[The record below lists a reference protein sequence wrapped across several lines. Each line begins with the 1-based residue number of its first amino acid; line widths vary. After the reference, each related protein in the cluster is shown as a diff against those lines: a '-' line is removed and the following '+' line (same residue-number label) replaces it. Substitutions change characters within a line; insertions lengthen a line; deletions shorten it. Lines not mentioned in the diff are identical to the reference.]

1 MSDENDESG
10 NVSLYPYPFFS
21 STQKM
26 LDENDEV
33 LYPRVRDISNE
44 TDTTLYSTPRAI
56 NNPSAYVGGNEPPV
70 KYTYENKPPSGV
82 TLTNAPG
89 GSTTTSTTS
98 SGAKKAFKDFFSGDS
113 STGTYASALLGL
125 LGLYEAIQK
134 NKQRNANQPTQTPLN
149 LKKYKYAP
157 GATNKPAPRAYG
169 AGAMGQNYGGALVP
183 ASEVIAPAVPP
194 VTIPTEPVQAAA
206 GGIMGLASGGSA
218 NPPRYLRGKTD
229 GMADMLDT
237 SIEGVQPAKLSHG
250 EFVIPAD
257 VVGHLGNGNSEA
269 GAEVLY
275 KMLDRVRQARTGNK
289 KQGKRIDPN
298 KFMPGGLASLNNYA
312 AGGQVA
318 FETGGKI
325 AAGTSVSSSLSPWA
339 QPYVSDM
346 LEKGAALSDKPYE
359 AYGGQ
364 LTAGTSPLQQK
375 AFDAASNLSVP
386 ASVGQASTM
395 IKSAGDK
402 LGNLSYSSTPVS
414 STYTAP
420 TGYTAGQVGNLYT
433 GTGEYTPGAT
443 TNQFSAPADYKAG
456 EYSNQFTGTGA
467 YTPQT
472 ATSQYSGI
480 GAYTPTTA
488 SSTFSGP
495 AAYQAGEFSNQYG
508 GIAAYAPQA
517 AANQFKG
524 PAGYQAT
531 KFDSQYKGIS
541 PYEARD
547 ITVDKFN
554 TAAMR
559 DYMNPYLQMSLEPQ
573 IAEARRQSQITQM
586 GNAAKLAQ
594 AGAYGG
600 SRGAL
605 MDTETQR
612 NLLQNLAG
620 ITGQGYNTAFN
631 TALNAFNTQQGL
643 GVQAQQASEAS
654 RQFGANQA
662 LTNAQNLAKFGMDA
676 QTASEASK
684 QFGAGQAMT
693 AAQQAAQYGQAAQA
707 QSAQERQFASSQAL
721 ANAQTK
727 AQYGQAAAAAREAS
741 RQFGAGQAMT
751 AAQSAAQYGMAAQ
764 QLNAQQQQFA
774 SSQALANAQAAAQ
787 YGQAAQT
794 QNMQQQQFGASQAL
808 ANAQTA
814 AQYGQAAQA
823 QRMQDLQFGAGQA
836 MTGAQTAAQYGQA
849 AQALSA
855 QQQQFAASQALANA
869 QNTAQ
874 YGLAGFTAG
883 EQAKQAQGAQALTAA
898 QNASQAAQ
906 AAQALN
912 AQQQQFGAN
921 LGLNALQGQL
931 TAGSALGGLGVQ
943 ENQLGLANLNALA
956 AQGATQSSI
965 EQAALDAQRGQFQES
980 QLYPYK
986 QLQFQ
991 QSLLTGLPIGAQTA
1005 TGGGSLFSDL
1015 TQGIG
1020 GLLGLQES
1028 IDKAAPKTP
1037 K

>member
-1 MSDENDESG
+1 MNVLKVVGYGDDGQPIYDWVEDDSG
-10 NVSLYPYPFFS
+10 YDLTPPTTINEPVDPDPGVITYPDGTLSGGNATGAVTGTSKDTSFDFRKALSNFLGGKSSLG
-21 STQKM
+21 T
-26 LDENDEV
+26 
-33 LYPRVRDISNE
+33 
-44 TDTTLYSTPRAI
+44 
-56 NNPSAYVGGNEPPV
+56 YVG
-70 KYTYENKPPSGV
+70 
-82 TLTNAPG
+82 A
-89 GSTTTSTTS
+89 
-98 SGAKKAFKDFFSGDS
+98 GA
-113 STGTYASALLGL
+113 GL
-125 LGLYEAIQK
+125 IGLIEAIQK

-149 LKKYKYAP
+149 LKKYKYVP

-269 GAEVLY
+269 GADVLY

-318 FETGGKI
+318 FETGGTAKI
-325 AAGTSVSSSLSPWA
+325 PAGTSVSSSLSPWV
-339 QPYVSDM
+339 QPYVGDM

-375 AFDAASNLSVP
+375 AFDAASSLSVP

-395 IKSAGDK
+395 LKSAGDK

-433 GTGEYTPGAT
+433 GTGEYTPQA
-443 TNQFSAPADYKAG
+443 
-456 EYSNQFTGTGA
+456 
-467 YTPQT
+467 
-472 ATSQYSGI
+472 ATSQ
-480 GAYTPTTA
+480 
-488 SSTFSGP
+488 FKGP
-495 AAYQAGEFSNQYG
+495 GEYQAGEFSNQYG

-517 AANQFKG
+517 ATNQFKG

-531 KFDSQYKGIS
+531 KFDSQYEKTS

-662 LTNAQNLAKFGMDA
+662 LANAQNLAKFGMDA

-721 ANAQTK
+721 ADAQSK

-741 RQFGAGQAMT
+741 RQFGAGQSMT
-751 AAQSAAQYGMAAQ
+751 A
-764 QLNAQQQQFA
+764 
-774 SSQALANAQAAAQ
+774 AQAAAQ
-787 YGQAAQT
+787 YGQAAQ
-794 QNMQQQQFGASQAL
+794 AL
-808 ANAQTA
+808 N
-814 AQYGQAAQA
+814 
-823 QRMQDLQFGAGQA
+823 
-836 MTGAQTAAQYGQA
+836 
-849 AQALSA
+849 A
-855 QQQQFAASQALANA
+855 QQQQFAASQALSNA
-869 QNTAQ
+869 QNAAQ

-883 EQAKQAQGAQALTAA
+883 EQAKQTQGAQALTAA

-921 LGLNALQGQL
+921 LGLSALQGQL

-980 QLYPYK
+980 QLFPYK

-991 QSLLTGLPIGAQTA
+991 QSLLTGLPISAQSA

-1015 TQGIG
+1015 SSGIG
-1020 GLLGLQES
+1020 SILQMQEAV
-1028 IDKAAPKTP
+1028 DKANPSTP

>member
-21 STQKM
+21 STQNM

-89 GSTTTSTTS
+89 GSATTGTAS

-113 STGTYASALLGL
+113 STGTYASALMGL

-149 LKKYKYAP
+149 LKKYKYVP

-325 AAGTSVSSSLSPWA
+325 AAGTSVSSSLSPWV
-339 QPYVSDM
+339 QPYVGDM

-375 AFDAASNLSVP
+375 AFDAASSLSVP

-395 IKSAGDK
+395 LKSAGDK

-433 GTGEYTPGAT
+433 GTGEYTPQA
-443 TNQFSAPADYKAG
+443 
-456 EYSNQFTGTGA
+456 
-467 YTPQT
+467 
-472 ATSQYSGI
+472 ATSQ
-480 GAYTPTTA
+480 
-488 SSTFSGP
+488 FKGP
-495 AAYQAGEFSNQYG
+495 GEYQAGEFSNQYG

-517 AANQFKG
+517 ATNQFKG

-662 LTNAQNLAKFGMDA
+662 LANAQNLAKFGMDA

-721 ANAQTK
+721 ADAQSK

-741 RQFGAGQAMT
+741 RQFGAGQSMT
-751 AAQSAAQYGMAAQ
+751 A
-764 QLNAQQQQFA
+764 
-774 SSQALANAQAAAQ
+774 AQAAAQ
-787 YGQAAQT
+787 YGQAAQ
-794 QNMQQQQFGASQAL
+794 AL
-808 ANAQTA
+808 N
-814 AQYGQAAQA
+814 
-823 QRMQDLQFGAGQA
+823 
-836 MTGAQTAAQYGQA
+836 
-849 AQALSA
+849 A
-855 QQQQFAASQALANA
+855 QQQQFAASQALSNA
-869 QNTAQ
+869 QNAAQ

-883 EQAKQAQGAQALTAA
+883 EQAKQTQGAQALTAA

-906 AAQALN
+906 AAQTLN

-980 QLYPYK
+980 QLFPYK

-991 QSLLTGLPIGAQTA
+991 QSLLTGLPISAQSA

-1015 TQGIG
+1015 SSGIG
-1020 GLLGLQES
+1020 SILQMQEAV
-1028 IDKAAPKTP
+1028 DKANPSTP